1 MFFKNVKI
9 FLSYNYVLVNVSLLS
24 KKVVSSAEFTN
35 KNKIYNISLL
45 QITYKHWFSQNAFT
59 DFLLHSHEL
68 ITTLWLQLNHDLT
81 MLLQS
86 NQLTLPRRFIVINS
100 DIWSIFHHYKY
111 YIKRNLFEHSTHV
124 KNSIILQW
132 CK

>member
-9 FLSYNYVLVNVSLLS
+9 FLSYNDMLVNVSLLS

-45 QITYKHWFSQNAFT
+45 QIAYKHRFSWNAFT

-68 ITTLWLQLNHDLT
+68 IATLWLQLNHDLT

-86 NQLTLPRRFIVINS
+86 NQLTLFPGDLLSLSLIYDLFFTIIN
-100 DIWSIFHHYKY
+100 
-111 YIKRNLFEHSTHV
+111 
-124 KNSIILQW
+124 IILN
-132 CK
+132 KISSSTLHM

>member
-9 FLSYNYVLVNVSLLS
+9 FLSYNDMLVNVSLLS

-45 QITYKHWFSQNAFT
+45 QIAYKHRFSRNAFT
-59 DFLLHSHEL
+59 DFLLHSHES
-68 ITTLWLQLNHDLT
+68 IATLWLQLNHDLT

-86 NQLTLPRRFIVINS
+86 NQLTLFPGDLLSLSLIYDLFFTIIN
-100 DIWSIFHHYKY
+100 
-111 YIKRNLFEHSTHV
+111 
-124 KNSIILQW
+124 IILN
-132 CK
+132 KISLSTLHM